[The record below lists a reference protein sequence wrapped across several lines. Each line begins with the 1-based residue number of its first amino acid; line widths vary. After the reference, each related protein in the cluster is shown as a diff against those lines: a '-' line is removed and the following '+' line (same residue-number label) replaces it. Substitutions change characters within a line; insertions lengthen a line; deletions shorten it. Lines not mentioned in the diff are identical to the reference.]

1 MKKLQSIMSEAEARD
16 YKRLLELTIV
26 NDTNYAYRERL
37 VYHLLHYAGLAGFEC
52 GIRID
57 PNEPEWPVVYIEL
70 PTGQVSWHMPQHEK
84 EFDGHST
91 EEKFERIKRFIES

>member
-1 MKKLQSIMSEAEARD
+1 MSEEAAELRFYLREAVR
-16 YKRLLELTIV
+16 
-26 NDTNYAYRERL
+26 NDTNYEERYYS
-37 VYHLLHYAGLAGFEC
+37 VIHAMSHATAIGYKV

-70 PTGQVSWHMPQHEK
+70 PTGQVSWYMPQHEK
-84 EFDGHST
+84 EYDGHST